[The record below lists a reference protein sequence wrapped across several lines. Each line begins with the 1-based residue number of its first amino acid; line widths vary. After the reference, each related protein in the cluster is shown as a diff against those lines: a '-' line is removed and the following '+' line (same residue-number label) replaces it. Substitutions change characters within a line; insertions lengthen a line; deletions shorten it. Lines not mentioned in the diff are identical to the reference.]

1 MPSNDSDDRAAVC
14 AYVYSDGRTCR
25 MLLASSRS
33 QFCLFHERKLR
44 NLREADYTAAEIC
57 EPLSHDFV
65 PATALTQSL
74 TRAFRAVLD
83 SALTD
88 HKSTNSFVLRTYAK
102 INFATLGRPSHRT
115 VSHADLVASLQT

>member
-65 PATALTQSL
+65 PDCPHPISHS
-74 TRAFRAVLD
+74 RFPRC
-83 SALTD
+83 
-88 HKSTNSFVLRTYAK
+88 LRFCTY
-102 INFATLGRPSHRT
+102 RP
-115 VSHADLVASLQT
+115 